1 MTTNVMNT
9 RPDDTNHR
17 LEQAWIARQVWDKD
31 IFVDALYIGST
42 DTTDDF
48 GMYLFGPLPFLTHL
62 SKEEGKYQESIQ
74 SSTTPD
80 PGHHMRN

>member
-1 MTTNVMNT
+1 MQCHINCMVENNLYCFIHRSTTWYYTCFDMTTNVMNT

-48 GMYLFGPLPFLTHL
+48 GM
-62 SKEEGKYQESIQ
+62 
-74 SSTTPD
+74 
-80 PGHHMRN
+80 